1 MRRDRL
7 VAALDKARARVEALE
22 FEHTYLITAKIAEA
36 RADVQR
42 LEAGL
47 EQLDRQADVADLVT
61 KVEDQPE
68 VVLGLDGNE

>member
-47 EQLDRQADVADLVT
+47 EQIDRQADVADLVT